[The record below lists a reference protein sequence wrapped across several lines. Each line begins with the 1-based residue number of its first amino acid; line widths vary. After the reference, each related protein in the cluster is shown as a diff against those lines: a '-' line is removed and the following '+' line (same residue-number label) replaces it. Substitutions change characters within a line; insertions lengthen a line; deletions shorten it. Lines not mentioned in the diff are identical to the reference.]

1 MNNELI
7 LIKLS
12 FLFLMAF
19 IVTIALTPIF
29 TNFVFIHRHGKQ
41 IRKTPDTPI
50 FTKLHEKKAGTPTM
64 AGILVWGT
72 VFIFAI
78 LLQYTPFGF
87 LSRAETFLPLG
98 VMVFAGIIGLIDD
111 LQGILNKNNLGQGI
125 SVKSKLIASGIVSI
139 ISAWWFTYKLG
150 FTSIFIPFLGHIEL
164 GIFAFLFFIFIL
176 LATSLSANETDGIDG
191 LAGGVLLF
199 AYVTQGVIA
208 FILGRYDLAAFIV
221 VIIGSL
227 LAFLWFNIHPARFFM
242 GDTGSLSLGATL
254 GVVAML
260 TNTAILLPFFVPIL
274 VVESLSVIIQKI
286 SKKLIKKKVFISTPI
301 HHHFEAIGWPET
313 KITERFWIISV
324 VSCVIGF
331 IIWFISR

>member
-29 TNFVFIHRHGKQ
+29 TNFVFRHRLGKQ

-64 AGILVWGT
+64 AGILIWGT

-150 FTSIFIPFLGHIEL
+150 FTSIFIPFLGQIEL

-286 SKKLIKKKVFISTPI
+286 SKKLFKKKVFISTPI